1 MKTTAIK
8 VEGQIISPE
17 IFDNL
22 DSGEIKGQ
30 SPKDY
35 GFDAK
40 VKVKEEIQRAWAN
53 AKDQWKIFKRYIEPL
68 TEEESGTT
76 ETRKYWIIPLLSFLG
91 YNASVSRAEIVNEN
105 SYAISH
111 RDMNI
116 DGFPIH
122 IVSFNDSL
130 DKKRETGGPR
140 LSPHALVQE
149 YLNLTE
155 HLYGFVTN
163 GYKLRLLRD
172 SGKLVRLTFVEFDL
186 QKMMEE
192 DLYAEFSI
200 LYRLLHITRMPQKM
214 SEGDISLIE
223 QYHQD
228 SLEAGAR
235 IREKLSGAVE
245 ESIKVLGNGF
255 LSNPKN
261 QELIELIKSGQ
272 MSANGF
278 YQHLLR
284 LVYRILFLMVLEERD
299 IVYPNDDG
307 NGNTKYYKDLY
318 YEYYSLQRL
327 RRLSEKIFFFDEK
340 LFDLWISLRNT
351 FKIFGSENLAAKI
364 KLYPLDGD
372 LFDYGSLGVLSDSDI
387 DNRTLL
393 QCIKNLSQFDDKDT
407 KSIIRVNYSA
417 LNVEEFG
424 SVYEGLLEKA
434 PVINFD
440 GQHYSFSFIE
450 GTERSSSG
458 SHYTPEELVQPLIK
472 HSLDYVIE
480 DKLKNALS
488 FRTKRL
494 PAGEAGSGDP
504 ESTVAKTDSRFRGN
518 DSEEKEAKEKA
529 LLSIK
534 VCDVACGS
542 GHILLSAARRIAQE
556 LTKVR
561 TGEDQPSPEPYRQAI
576 RDVINH
582 CIYGVD
588 KNPLAVELC
597 KVALWLEAHNPGM
610 PLNFLD
616 HKIKCGDSIVGLARI
631 EELQN
636 GIATE
641 AFKTLPGDDKDI
653 AASFRKQN
661 KTEREN
667 RAQLKL
673 TDTEEI
679 INNLNTI
686 SVKFKN
692 FNLLPDTTVDEVK
705 KKQQEYNLLKGSDW
719 MKLKE
724 LADIQVAQFFI
735 DKTDANKEFLT
746 TDAEY
751 FRIFA
756 GQKKEVNTRKISHA
770 MAVAAEK
777 RFFHWFL
784 EFPEVFASHSERSEE
799 SGFDCI
805 LGNPPFL
812 GGKKISTS
820 FGENYNNWIKTI
832 WAEKGSA
839 DIVAY
844 FFRKI
849 FSVLRVKGFQALIST
864 NTIAQGDTR
873 EVGLSV
879 ITKNNG
885 NIVFAV
891 RSMKWPGIAAVEVSL
906 LSIVKAPWFKNR
918 ILNNKITNHISSLLE
933 ETKDIGNPYKLV
945 SNIDKSF
952 KGTYV
957 FGPGFILK
965 PSIAKQLILNDNKY
979 SDVLFPY
986 QIGEDFN
993 GEPTQEP
1000 RRWIINFFNWDEK
1013 KARSYEKCFDIVE
1026 KLVKPQREE
1035 FIKNNQQI
1043 HEYDFW
1049 KYWDKRQNLYSIIGK
1064 LNRVLVACT
1073 ISKHLSLA
1081 FTNTEKIFDIA
1092 LNILAYNKSC
1102 YFTVFQSNIHSHW
1115 AWKYGSTM
1123 KTDLRYT
1130 PSTCIETFPLPQR
1143 LSQETE
1149 SELEKI
1155 GEAYH
1160 EFRRQLMLD
1169 MQLGLTK
1176 TYNLFHNPKVSS
1188 ANVIPAKAGIS
1199 NPNSLDDIREFKS
1212 ANLQIPI
1219 EEAIQRIEKLRA
1231 LHKQMDEAVLKAY
1244 GWGEA
1249 ENSEWRME
1257 NSELPIENSPIA
1269 NRQSPLA
1276 KPQSPINLKH
1286 DFYEVD
1292 YLPENDRV
1300 RYTISPEARKEILK
1314 RLLDLN
1320 HKIHAEEVAAG
1331 LWDKKGKKKKVK
1343 SSNDSEMD
1351 NSQEEIF

>member
-35 GFDAK
+35 GFDSK

-68 TEEESGTT
+68 TEEESGTS
-76 ETRKYWIIPLLSFLG
+76 ETRRYWIIPLLSFLG
-91 YNASVSRAEIVNEN
+91 YNVTVSRAEIVNEN

-130 DKKRETGGPR
+130 DRKRESSGPR

-155 HLYGFVTN
+155 HIYGFVTN

-245 ESIKVLGNGF
+245 DSIKVLGNGF

-272 MSANGF
+272 LSANGF
-278 YQHLLR
+278 YHHLLR

-307 NGNTKYYKDLY
+307 DGNTKYYKDLY
-318 YEYYSLQRL
+318 YEFYSLQRL

-434 PVINFD
+434 PTINFD

-480 DKLKNALS
+480 DKLKAVIARS
-488 FRTKRL
+488 GATKQS
-494 PAGEAGSGDP
+494 A
-504 ESTVAKTDSRFRGN
+504 
-518 DSEEKEAKEKA
+518 EEIKKEKEKA
-529 LLSIK
+529 LLSTK

-561 TGEDQPSPEPYRQAI
+561 TGEDQPSPEPYRHAI

-641 AFKTLPGDDKDI
+641 AFKSLPDDDKEI
-653 AASFRKQN
+653 AAAYRKQN
-661 KTEREN
+661 KSESEN

-679 INNLNTI
+679 IKKLDTL
-686 SVKFKN
+686 STKFKI
-692 FNLLPDTTVDEVK
+692 FNQLPDTTLDEVK
-705 KKQQEYNLLKGSDW
+705 RKREELEELKKSEW
-719 MKLKE
+719 RLKE

-735 DKTDANKEFLT
+735 DKTNANKGFLI

-756 GQKKEVNTRKISHA
+756 GQKKEVNTRKISQA
-770 MAVAAEK
+770 MAVAAEL

-784 EFPEVFASHSERSEE
+784 EFPEVMQEG
-799 SGFDCI
+799 GFDCI
-805 LGNPPFL
+805 LGNPPFR
-812 GGKKISTS
+812 GGLFITNDYGADYTNYIKTSTS
-820 FGENYNNWIKTI
+820 NAGATT
-832 WAEKGSA
+832 
-839 DIVAY
+839 DLVAY
-844 FFRKI
+844 FFRRT
-849 FSVLRVKGFQALIST
+849 FLLINDKRFISLIGT
-864 NTIAQGDTR
+864 NSISEGDTR
-873 EVGLSV
+873 ETGLEY
-879 ITKNNG
+879 INETNG
-885 NIVFAV
+885 SIVMAV
-891 RSMKWPGIAAVEVSL
+891 SSIKWPGVANLHVSL
-906 LSIVKAPWFKNR
+906 CSIFKGKWSKPKY
-918 ILNNKITNHISSLLE
+918 LNFKEVT
-933 ETKDIGNPYKLV
+933 
-945 SNIDKSF
+945 NIDSWLSLENKSIKPNTLKQPILASLGTTVYG
-952 KGTYV
+952 KGFFLENKEAMNLINSNQNLSQLIKPFLNGDDVLTNPKVEPSRKV
-957 FGPGFILK
+957 FYFQKLSEEQLQNYPEIYQ
-965 PSIAKQLILNDNKY
+965 IAKERIFPERQESGSKRRREKWWLYTSPAEQIYESIHNLNYVLVTCFTSKYILFVKTSIDMIFSNATIVISTDKNKY
-979 SDVLFPY
+979 FCILQSFSHEIWVKEFSSTLETRQRYAVSD
-986 QIGEDFN
+986 
-993 GEPTQEP
+993 
-1000 RRWIINFFNWDEK
+1000 
-1013 KARSYEKCFDIVE
+1013 CFD
-1026 KLVKPQREE
+1026 
-1035 FIKNNQQI
+1035 
-1043 HEYDFW
+1043 
-1049 KYWDKRQNLYSIIGK
+1049 
-1064 LNRVLVACT
+1064 
-1073 ISKHLSLA
+1073 
-1081 FTNTEKIFDIA
+1081 
-1092 LNILAYNKSC
+1092 
-1102 YFTVFQSNIHSHW
+1102 
-1115 AWKYGSTM
+1115 
-1123 KTDLRYT
+1123 
-1130 PSTCIETFPLPQR
+1130 TFPFPQI
-1143 LSQETE
+1143 LTKETE
-1149 SELEKI
+1149 AELEKI
-1155 GEAYH
+1155 GEEYH

-1176 TYNLFHNPKVSS
+1176 TYNLFHN
-1188 ANVIPAKAGIS
+1188 AECRIDNVELAKE
-1199 NPNSLDDIREFKS
+1199 IREFKS

-1244 GWGEA
+1244 GWTDVDLNHA
-1249 ENSEWRME
+1249 
-1257 NSELPIENSPIA
+1257 
-1269 NRQSPLA
+1269 
-1276 KPQSPINLKH
+1276 
-1286 DFYEVD
+1286 FYEVD

-1300 RYTISPEARKEILK
+1300 RYTISPDARKEILK
-1314 RLLDLN
+1314 RLLELN
-1320 HKIHAEEVAAG
+1320 HKIHTEEVAKG
-1331 LWDKKGKKKKVK
+1331 LWDKKVKKTKGKSSKVK
-1343 SSNDSEMD
+1343 EPGINY
-1351 NSQEEIF
+1351 NQEEMF

>member
-68 TEEESGTT
+68 TEEESGTS
-76 ETRKYWIIPLLSFLG
+76 ETRRYWIIPLLSFLG
-91 YNASVSRAEIVNEN
+91 YNVTVSRAEIVNEN

-130 DKKRETGGPR
+130 DRKRESSGPR

-155 HLYGFVTN
+155 HIYGFVTN

-245 ESIKVLGNGF
+245 DSIKVLGNGF

-272 MSANGF
+272 LSANGF
-278 YQHLLR
+278 YHHLLR

-307 NGNTKYYKDLY
+307 DGNTKYYKDLY
-318 YEYYSLQRL
+318 YEFYSLQRL

-434 PVINFD
+434 PSINFD

-480 DKLKNALS
+480 DKIKAVIASGAKQSPDQLKQQ
-488 FRTKRL
+488 
-494 PAGEAGSGDP
+494 
-504 ESTVAKTDSRFRGN
+504 
-518 DSEEKEAKEKA
+518 KEQA

-641 AFKTLPGDDKDI
+641 AFKTLPGDNKDI

-661 KTEREN
+661 KTERDN

-679 INNLNTI
+679 INNLNMI

-724 LADIQVAQFFI
+724 LADIQAAQFFI
-735 DKTDANKEFLT
+735 EKTIANKEFLA

-756 GQKKEVNTRKISHA
+756 GQKKEVNTRKVSHA

-777 RFFHWFL
+777 RIFHWFL
-784 EFPEVFASHSERSEE
+784 EFPEVMQEG
-799 SGFDCI
+799 GFDCI
-805 LGNPPFL
+805 LGNPPYLAGRNISKNFGSDYFNFL
-812 GGKKISTS
+812 CDYYEPAGKQSDLIIYFLKRDSLIVDKKSFIS
-820 FGENYNNWIKTI
+820 
-832 WAEKGSA
+832 
-839 DIVAY
+839 
-844 FFRKI
+844 
-849 FSVLRVKGFQALIST
+849 LIST
-864 NTIAQGDTR
+864 DSIAQGDSRELGIKPLLDSDFKINYAKTSIKWPGKAAVKVSLVTFNKTNAKLKVILNEKPVEFIDSFLEDNV
-873 EVGLSV
+873 EVGLPFELFQNSNKCFKGVVLMGMGFV
-879 ITKNNG
+879 IDETLRSKLEAEDIIYNEIIFDFLNGEDLNESFSQIPSRIVINLSEYSLEEAETKFPLALRIIEERVQEYRKTISTDKRTTEKWWQFSRPRPELNLAKRSKQ
-885 NIVFAV
+885 IVFT
-891 RSMKWPGIAAVEVSL
+891 RSMTSKYN
-906 LSIVKAPWFKNR
+906 SICFKSPE
-918 ILNNKITNHISSLLE
+918 IVFDQALVVFTEDSFSFYTNVQNTFHDE
-933 ETKDIGNPYKLV
+933 WV
-945 SNIDKSF
+945 
-952 KGTYV
+952 
-957 FGPGFILK
+957 
-965 PSIAKQLILNDNKY
+965 NKY
-979 SDVLFPY
+979 SSELGQTGRY
-986 QIGEDFN
+986 N
-993 GEPTQEP
+993 
-1000 RRWIINFFNWDEK
+1000 INRGF
-1013 KARSYEKCFDIVE
+1013 
-1026 KLVKPQREE
+1026 
-1035 FIKNNQQI
+1035 
-1043 HEYDFW
+1043 
-1049 KYWDKRQNLYSIIGK
+1049 
-1064 LNRVLVACT
+1064 
-1073 ISKHLSLA
+1073 
-1081 FTNTEKIFDIA
+1081 
-1092 LNILAYNKSC
+1092 
-1102 YFTVFQSNIHSHW
+1102 
-1115 AWKYGSTM
+1115 
-1123 KTDLRYT
+1123 
-1130 PSTCIETFPLPQR
+1130 ETFPFPQN
-1143 LSQETE
+1143 LTKETE
-1149 SELEKI
+1149 AELEKI
-1155 GEAYH
+1155 GEEYH

-1176 TYNLFHNPKVSS
+1176 TYNLFHNLECSS
-1188 ANVIPAKAGIS
+1188 DDTAKAKV
-1199 NPNSLDDIREFKS
+1199 IREFKQ
-1212 ANLQIPI
+1212 ANLQISI

-1231 LHKQMDEAVLKAY
+1231 LHKEMDEAVIKAY
-1244 GWGEA
+1244 GWTD
-1249 ENSEWRME
+1249 
-1257 NSELPIENSPIA
+1257 ID
-1269 NRQSPLA
+1269 LA
-1276 KPQSPINLKH
+1276 H
-1286 DFYEVD
+1286 AFYEVD

-1314 RLLDLN
+1314 RLLELN
-1320 HKIHAEEVAAG
+1320 HKIHEEEVAKG
-1331 LWDKKGKKKKVK
+1331 LWDKKTSKKKTKTTEVR
-1343 SSNDSEMD
+1343 EQ
-1351 NSQEEIF
+1351 QEKYGQGGLFGE

>member
-68 TEEESGTT
+68 TEEESGTS
-76 ETRKYWIIPLLSFLG
+76 ETRRYWIIPLLSFLG
-91 YNASVSRAEIVNEN
+91 YNVTVSRAEIVNEN

-116 DGFPIH
+116 EGFPIH
-122 IVSFNDSL
+122 IVGFNNNL
-130 DKKRETGGPR
+130 YEKKVSSGPR
-140 LSPHALVQE
+140 LSAHGLVQE

-200 LYRLLHITRMPQKM
+200 LYRLLHITRMPLKM
-214 SEGDISLIE
+214 NEGDISLIE

-272 MSANGF
+272 LSANGF

-307 NGNTKYYKDLY
+307 NVKTKYYKDLY

-340 LFDLWISLRNT
+340 LYDLWISLRNT

-434 PVINFD
+434 PAINFD

-488 FRTKRL
+488 FRTKR
-494 PAGEAGSGDP
+494 SGDS
-504 ESTVAKTDSRFRGN
+504 ESKSDKVDSRFRGN
-518 DSEEKEAKEKA
+518 DSAEERTAKEKA

-576 RDVINH
+576 RDVLNH

-641 AFKTLPGDDKDI
+641 AFKTLSGDDKDI

-667 RAQLKL
+667 RRQLKL

-724 LADIQVAQFFI
+724 LADIQTAQFFI
-735 DKTDANKEFLT
+735 DKTNTNKEFLT

-756 GQKKEVNTRKISHA
+756 GQKKEVNTRKISQA
-770 MAVAAEK
+770 MAIAAEK
-777 RFFHWFL
+777 KFFHWFL
-784 EFPEVFASHSERSEE
+784 EFPEVMQEG
-799 SGFDCI
+799 GFDCI
-805 LGNPPFL
+805 VGNPPFL
-812 GGKKISTS
+812 GGQGISGALGNEYLEWIKYSLDVAGNCDLVVWFFRNTFKLIDGNGFLSLIATKSISEGANREYGLSKILEYSGNIIFALKSIRWPGEANLQVSLIAIKKGNWNKLRLLNGTAVNNISS
-820 FGENYNNWIKTI
+820 FLDSSLINFTPFKLISNSKLIFNGSFFYGKGFLLSEKEMKSFINDDPRNKEVIFECINGDELNNNYNI
-832 WAEKGSA
+832 
-839 DIVAY
+839 
-844 FFRKI
+844 
-849 FSVLRVKGFQALIST
+849 Q
-864 NTIAQGDTR
+864 
-873 EVGLSV
+873 
-879 ITKNNG
+879 
-885 NIVFAV
+885 
-891 RSMKWPGIAAVEVSL
+891 
-906 LSIVKAPWFKNR
+906 SIHN
-918 ILNNKITNHISSLLE
+918 
-933 ETKDIGNPYKLV
+933 Y
-945 SNIDKSF
+945 
-952 KGTYV
+952 
-957 FGPGFILK
+957 
-965 PSIAKQLILNDNKY
+965 
-979 SDVLFPY
+979 
-986 QIGEDFN
+986 
-993 GEPTQEP
+993 
-1000 RRWIINFFNWDEK
+1000 IINFYDLDEEKASSYKLPFEKVK
-1013 KARSYEKCFDIVE
+1013 KEVYPERMLQNRVSRK
-1026 KLVKPQREE
+1026 
-1035 FIKNNQQI
+1035 
-1043 HEYDFW
+1043 
-1049 KYWDKRQNLYSIIGK
+1049 KYWWHYGEKTLELFENLSKVQFCFATALTTRYLCFTKVESNKVFTHATSVIPRESFSLFVIIQSSFHIEWAYK
-1064 LNRVLVACT
+1064 LSSGLG
-1073 ISKHLSLA
+1073 
-1081 FTNTEKIFDIA
+1081 NT
-1092 LNILAYNKSC
+1092 
-1102 YFTVFQSNIHSHW
+1102 
-1115 AWKYGSTM
+1115 
-1123 KTDLRYT
+1123 LRYT
-1130 PSTCIETFPLPQR
+1130 PSTSFETFPFPQS
-1143 LSQETE
+1143 LTKETE
-1149 SELEKI
+1149 AELEKI
-1155 GEAYH
+1155 GEEYH

-1176 TYNLFHNPKVSS
+1176 TYNLFHNPQCSML
-1188 ANVIPAKAGIS
+1188 NVQLAKE
-1199 NPNSLDDIREFKS
+1199 IREFKS
-1212 ANLQIPI
+1212 AKLQTPI
-1219 EEAIQRIEKLRA
+1219 EEAIERIEKLRA
-1231 LHKQMDEAVLKAY
+1231 LHKQMNEAVLSAY
-1244 GWGEA
+1244 GWTD
-1249 ENSEWRME
+1249 
-1257 NSELPIENSPIA
+1257 
-1269 NRQSPLA
+1269 
-1276 KPQSPINLKH
+1276 INLAH
-1286 DFYEVD
+1286 NFYEVD

-1314 RLLDLN
+1314 RLLELN
-1320 HKIHAEEVAAG
+1320 HKIHAEEVAKG
-1331 LWDKKGKKKKVK
+1331 LWDKKTSKKKTKATEVR
-1343 SSNDSEMD
+1343 EQ
-1351 NSQEEIF
+1351 QEKYGQGGLFGE